1 MSTQVQVALEPY
13 VPVHSFTCQDSVNQ
27 TQLSAISLTN
37 SNLLVP
43 GRYILVATDTFGQR
57 SVSFNIS
64 IAGIWRYLVSSI
76 SAQCIYIYIFFLCFF
91 SYQIGLCI
99 ILPFTSPL
107 PFPSHPPPPLPF
119 PHFPLHRPAMRI
131 LYLNCIIL
139 YTSAGKLFIMFSLH
153 GVLICQ
159 DRVTRVT
166 VC

>member
-1 MSTQVQVALEPY
+1 MIADRNPGVDWALYRQVGLQANVSTQVQVALEPY

-27 TQLSAISLTN
+27 TQLSTISLTN

-76 SAQCIYIYIFFLCFF
+76 SAQCMYIFFLCFF

-99 ILPFTSPL
+99 ILPFISPSPPILPL
-107 PFPSHPPPPLPF
+107 PSLSPTF
-119 PHFPLHRPAMRI
+119 
-131 LYLNCIIL
+131 
-139 YTSAGKLFIMFSLH
+139 LFIA
-153 GVLICQ
+153 Q
-159 DRVTRVT
+159 Q
-166 VC
+166 